1 MRLTDIRKTYGFK
14 TVLDGLS
21 LEIKEGEITCVLGKS
36 GAGKT
41 TLLNVLAGMLAFDG
55 EVVPRLEKVG
65 YVFQENRLLP
75 YMTVRQNLQFV
86 GGRDEVIEELLAE
99 CEMENLANR
108 KAATLSGGEK
118 RRIELLRAFCVES
131 DAVLLDEPFTALDT
145 ATKEKILALA
155 HRLIREK
162 KKTAVFVTHDLDEAL
177 RFADKIAVL
186 GKGKIVFEMDLPK
199 TDALRP
205 YASLTKERA
214 LLLEKMN

>member
-1 MRLTDIRKTYGFK
+1 MRLTDIRKTYGSK

-21 LEIKEGEITCVLGKS
+21 LEIKEGEITCILGKS
-36 GAGKT
+36 GVGKT
-41 TLLNVLAGMLAFDG
+41 TLLNALAGIIDFDG
-55 EVVPRLEKVG
+55 EVAPRIERVG

-86 GGRDEVIEELLAE
+86 GGRDAFIEELLPE
-99 CEMENLANR
+99 CGLELLMER
-108 KAATLSGGEK
+108 KAANLSGGEK
-118 RRIELLRAFCVES
+118 RRVELLRAFCVES

-186 GKGKIVFEMDLPK
+186 SKGKIVFEMDLPK
-199 TDALRP
+199 TDGLRP
-205 YASLTKERA
+205 YASLAEERSR
-214 LLLEKMN
+214 LLEKMS

>member
-1 MRLTDIRKTYGFK
+1 MRLTDIGKTYGSK

-21 LEIKEGEITCVLGKS
+21 LEIKEGEITCILGKS

-41 TLLNVLAGMLAFDG
+41 TLLNALAGIIDFDG
-55 EVVPRLEKVG
+55 EVVPRIERVG
-65 YVFQENRLLP
+65 YVFQDNRLLP

-86 GGRDEVIEELLAE
+86 GGRDEVIEELLPECGLEFFAE
-99 CEMENLANR
+99 R
-108 KAATLSGGEK
+108 KAVNLSGGEK
-118 RRIELLRAFCVES
+118 RRVELLRAFCVEA
-131 DAVLLDEPFTALDT
+131 DAVLLDEPFSALDT
-145 ATKEKILALA
+145 VTKEKILALA

-177 RFADKIAVL
+177 RFADKIAL
-186 GKGKIVFEMDLPK
+186 LDEGKIVFEMDLPK

-205 YASLTKERA
+205 YASLSKERA